1 MASFMKMVEKDMHH
15 YLLATLLA
23 VFIVADM
30 GVPPVLGELINTL
43 LGKIIVIGCAL
54 ALLFAHPLLG
64 ALGIIAA
71 YKLIA
76 HSEHHTAPPVGVPTI
91 AMPTAR
97 RPSKQ
102 AQGEK
107 KRSNNLS
114 AMNQFP
120 PTVEE
125 EVIRKMLPQA
135 PAHLPRP
142 TFKPVLDK
150 LHDAARVN
158 ASN

>member
-43 LGKIIVIGCAL
+43 LGKILVIGCAL

-71 YKLIA
+71 YKLIS
-76 HSEHHTAPPVGVPTI
+76 HSEHHTTPVGVPTLVL
-91 AMPTAR
+91 PR
-97 RPSKQ
+97 VLRPPKQ
-102 AQGEK
+102 ATAEK
-107 KRSNNLS
+107 TRSKNLS

-125 EVIRKMLPQA
+125 EVIKKMLPQA
-135 PAHLPRP
+135 PSRLPRA

-158 ASN
+158 ATN

>member
-43 LGKIIVIGCAL
+43 LGKIIVIGAAL

-71 YKLIA
+71 YKLIS
-76 HSEHHTAPPVGVPTI
+76 HSEHHTAPRGVPTL
-91 AMPTAR
+91 ALPTAV
-97 RPSKQ
+97 RPPKLST
-102 AQGEK
+102 AEK
-107 KRSNNLS
+107 AKSRNLS

-125 EVIRKMLPQA
+125 EVIKKMLPQA
-135 PAHLPRP
+135 PSRLPP
-142 TFKPVLDK
+142 STFKPVLGK

>member
-76 HSEHHTAPPVGVPTI
+76 HSDHHSAPVGVPTI
-91 AMPTAR
+91 PMPRAR

-107 KRSNNLS
+107 TRTKNLS

-125 EVIRKMLPQA
+125 EVIRKMLPQV
-135 PAHLPRP
+135 PARLPRP

>member
-1 MASFMKMVEKDMHH
+1 MKMIEKDMHH

-23 VFIVADM
+23 VFIVSDM
-30 GVPPVLGELINTL
+30 GVPPILSELINTL
-43 LGKIIVIGCAL
+43 LGKIIVIGGAL

-71 YKLIA
+71 YRLISQ
-76 HSEHHTAPPVGVPTI
+76 SEQGVPQGVPTLRLPS
-91 AMPTAR
+91 AL
-97 RPSKQ
+97 RPPSLSP
-102 AQGEK
+102 AEK
-107 KRSNNLS
+107 VRSRNLS

-125 EVIRKMLPQA
+125 EVIQKMLPQA
-135 PAHLPRP
+135 PANLPVP
-142 TFKPVLDK
+142 TFKPVLGK
-150 LHDAARVN
+150 LHDAARIN